1 MNNADGFR
9 PDRLPSMNPNGG
21 GEELSELQKE
31 RAAMWEEFA
40 EEYDEDEDNIVDR
53 PIEDTPDTKDIET
66 DLTPTPIQ
74 TAPSPEKTDTE
85 SSFADKIDGIEADTY
100 KKQQEAVSDIG
111 DALIDG
117 GFGEDR
123 AEQVE
128 AGLNETFENN
138 HNLMVE
144 SNSLIS
150 DYIDTLYPTGDVDAA
165 KVTPDSPDATKIA
178 DDFIHNATKRSE
190 VIAGGYKD
198 FSDQITEVMGDY
210 SDPVVKHIDH
220 ISESITGFEQKYAI
234 LQKNYMDNPTYDNL
248 NAMNNLIADYENALE
263 SNGSA
268 AAFEAQSINSRVG
281 DSLEAALVVM
291 VEIQKRD
298 IESRQQALV
307 DNVKFKAEAAEA
319 ARSKAYENKVNNQ
332 ALVEEFAIPVTEKM
346 PTIPPTNTGLVGDES
361 EQNTLHNPD
370 DDFNIDEEIN
380 EKIAEIDQQ
389 DIEPWLKDAIKD
401 MARAEKQGQSEL
413 EAKKEAVEAKIAEN
427 YEEEAGL
434 ANGTTDVL
442 SDNQNV

>member
-1 MNNADGFR
+1 
-9 PDRLPSMNPNGG
+9 
-21 GEELSELQKE
+21 
-31 RAAMWEEFA
+31 
-40 EEYDEDEDNIVDR
+40 
-53 PIEDTPDTKDIET
+53 
-66 DLTPTPIQ
+66 
-74 TAPSPEKTDTE
+74 
-85 SSFADKIDGIEADTY
+85 
-100 KKQQEAVSDIG
+100 
-111 DALIDG
+111 
-117 GFGEDR
+117 
-123 AEQVE
+123 
-128 AGLNETFENN
+128 
-138 HNLMVE
+138 MVE